1 MVREEKPEAELE
13 LSSVVYILNS
23 WGPYIVERR
32 STVAIEKKSVN
43 CWVAETKLTLTSL
56 EGWIGVSWALLPDPY
71 LRSPASRVT
80 RDFPMQLH
88 PALYCTTLHIH
99 SRLCR
104 SVAVQ
109 QWRSWQGIFQLDSR
123 AGVLLFSGAA
133 QLQRQLTHCG
143 EAWGQRNGGEEVRDS
158 PH

>member
-13 LSSVVYILNS
+13 LSSAVYILNS

-56 EGWIGVSWALLPDPY
+56 EGWIGVSWALLA
-71 LRSPASRVT
+71 RSLSPESRVEGDKGFSNAT
-80 RDFPMQLH
+80 APRPLLYNVVHLQIYGSAAVEKLTGDFSIGLTSW
-88 PALYCTTLHIH
+88 CTF
-99 SRLCR
+99 
-104 SVAVQ
+104 
-109 QWRSWQGIFQLDSR
+109 IFWSYT
-123 AGVLLFSGAA
+123 AA
-133 QLQRQLTHCG
+133 AAAHCG